1 MTASQGVSAWL
12 HLQIS
17 SVRLLVS
24 DCRGGDEVEAAASV
38 VVLCEA
44 VVHFLFATAAGAVAL
59 ATFGEPAGAVALA
72 TFGAPAGAVALATD
86 HLLRLWGW
94 FRWRILAFPAD
105 TARVPGVRGHGAGDP

>member
-1 MTASQGVSAWL
+1 M
-12 HLQIS
+12 
-17 SVRLLVS
+17 S

-72 TFGAPAGAVALATD
+72 TFGAPAGAVALATFGAPAGAAA
-86 HLLRLWGW
+86 LATFGAPAGGAPLATRVVGT
-94 FRWRILAFPAD
+94 ILKTMALMVSMIRGYH
-105 TARVPGVRGHGAGDP
+105 RVE